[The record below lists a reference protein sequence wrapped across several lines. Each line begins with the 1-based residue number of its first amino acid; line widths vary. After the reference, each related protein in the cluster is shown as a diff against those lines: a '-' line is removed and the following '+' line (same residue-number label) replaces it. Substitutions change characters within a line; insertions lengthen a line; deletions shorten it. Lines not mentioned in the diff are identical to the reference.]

1 MSKYTTE
8 LRWVVEQTLDD
19 LDLAHEEANWPKC
32 WKVLGLDDYPLFDEA
47 HRDELNS
54 KIVRHYYT
62 REIAAETVGRWRLFV
77 RDAMHLIMPYYN
89 QLYESELAAA
99 GIDPLTD
106 RGMTT
111 TEHGEGK
118 GSADTSQSA
127 TGQDVYSD
135 TPQSEM
141 IPAQIKEMRYATSV
155 NLTEGSTT
163 GEQESEYANDLERK
177 ETGYSKSQ
185 SNLLS
190 EWRETFLNIDQM
202 VVDDIELRQCF
213 LTVW

>member
-19 LDLAHEEANWPKC
+19 LGLAHEEANWPKC
-32 WKVLGLDDYPLFDEA
+32 WKVLGLDDYPIFDEA
-47 HRDELNS
+47 HRDELNA

-77 RDAMHLIMPYYN
+77 RDAMHIIMPYYN
-89 QLYESELAAA
+89 QLYESELAAE

-118 GSADTSQSA
+118 GSSDTSQSA

-141 IPAQIKEMRYATSV
+141 IPVQIKEMRYATSV
-155 NLTEGSTT
+155 NITEGSTA
-163 GEQESEYANDLERK
+163 GEQEGEYENDLERK

-185 SNLLS
+185 SKLLS